1 MNTFCRSV
9 LKYILQLTINTEWEK
24 IKRKRNKRFLK
35 YMIPIVILNEINTLD
50 FIPSITVGLYEKVHV
65 LYLTKRPET
74 GSEK

>member
-35 YMIPIVILNEINTLD
+35 YMIPIVILNEINSLD
-50 FIPSITVGLYEKVHV
+50 FIPSITVGLYEKVHA